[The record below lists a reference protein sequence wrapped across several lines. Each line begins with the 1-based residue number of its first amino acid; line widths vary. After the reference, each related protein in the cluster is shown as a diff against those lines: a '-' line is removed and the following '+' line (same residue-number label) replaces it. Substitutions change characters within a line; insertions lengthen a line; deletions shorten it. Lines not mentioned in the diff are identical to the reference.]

1 MSVEIGENTIV
12 SLLFACTG
20 TDLGTWAD
28 PEIWTEALK
37 SELPDLDIR
46 IWPDYGEADE
56 VEFALVW
63 GDVARELNL
72 FKSLK
77 ILFSLG
83 AGVEHLLV
91 DATVLQ
97 EVPIVRMVDPA
108 LKAGMVEFVL
118 MRILHYH
125 RRMPEYEAQEKQARW
140 MALSQKL
147 AAEQRI
153 GIMGLGALGGA
164 VAEALIPF
172 GFDVA
177 GWSRTPGNIDGIT
190 CFDGDD
196 GLIPFLNR
204 SDILICLLPLTRA
217 TRNML
222 DGRLLAELAAGAYLI
237 NVARG
242 NHLVDEDLL
251 AALDSGHIAGATL
264 DVFRDEPLP
273 ADHPFW
279 SHPKIAVLPHIA
291 APTHAS
297 ASAAAIAD
305 NIRRFRN
312 GEELWHLVDKARGY

>member
-1 MSVEIGENTIV
+1 M
-12 SLLFACTG
+12 SLLFACAG
-20 TDLGTWAD
+20 TDPETWAD
-28 PEIWTEALK
+28 PEIWTEALR
-37 SELPDLDIR
+37 SELPDLEIR
-46 IWPDYGEADE
+46 VWPDYGEADE
-56 VEFALVW
+56 IEFALVW
-63 GDVARELNL
+63 GDVARELGR
-72 FKSLK
+72 FKNLK

-91 DATVLQ
+91 DAAVPQ

-108 LKAGMVEFVL
+108 LRSGMIEFVL

-125 RRMPEYEAQEKQARW
+125 RRMPEYEALQKQARW
-140 MALSQKL
+140 MPLDQKP
-147 AAEQRI
+147 AGEQRI

-164 VAEALIPF
+164 VAETLIPF
-172 GFDVA
+172 GFDLA
-177 GWSRTPGNIDGIT
+177 GWSRTPGNMEGVT

-196 GLIPFLNR
+196 GLVPFLNR
-204 SDILICLLPLTRA
+204 SDILVCLLPLTRA

-222 DGRLLAELAAGAYLI
+222 DAKLLGALPAGGFLI

-251 AALDSGHIAGATL
+251 AALDSGHLAGATL

-279 SHPKIAVLPHIA
+279 SHPKITVVPHIA
-291 APTHAS
+291 AQTHAGTS
-297 ASAAAIAD
+297 AGAIAN

-312 GEELWHLVDKARGY
+312 GEELWHVVDKARGY

>member
-1 MSVEIGENTIV
+1 M

-20 TDLGTWAD
+20 EDIETWAD
-28 PEIWTEALK
+28 PGTWIDALK
-37 SELPDLDIR
+37 LQLPDLKI
-46 IWPDYGEADE
+46 IVWPDYGNAEA

-63 GDVARELNL
+63 GSIAREMHLFPNL
-72 FKSLK
+72 KV
-77 ILFSLG
+77 LFSLG

-91 DATVLQ
+91 DATVARD
-97 EVPIVRMVDPA
+97 VPIVRMVDVG
-108 LKAGMVEFVL
+108 LRAGMVEFVL

-125 RRMPEYEAQEKQARW
+125 RRMPEYSAFQQQARW
-140 MALSQKL
+140 MPLGQKP
-147 AAEQRI
+147 AGEQCV

-164 VAEALIPF
+164 VAKALVPF
-172 GFDVA
+172 GFDTA
-177 GWSRTPGNIDGIT
+177 GWSRTPKEIDGIT

-196 GLIPFLNR
+196 GLTPFLNR
-204 SDILICLLPLTRA
+204 TDILICLLPLTRA
-217 TRNML
+217 TRNIL
-222 DGRLLAELAAGAYLI
+222 NRELLAALPTGACVI

-279 SHPKIAVLPHIA
+279 SHPKINLFPHIA
-291 APTHAS
+291 AQTHADTS
-297 ASAAAIAD
+297 ARDVAD

-312 GEELWHLVDKARGY
+312 GEELRHVVDKARGY